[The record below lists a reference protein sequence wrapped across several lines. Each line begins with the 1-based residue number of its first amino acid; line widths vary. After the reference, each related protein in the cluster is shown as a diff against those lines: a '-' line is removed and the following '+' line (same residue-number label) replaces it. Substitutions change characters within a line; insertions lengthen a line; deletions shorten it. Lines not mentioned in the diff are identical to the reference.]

1 MRPLPLAHGERN
13 ILSRSLI
20 CSCPMAVSVSTP
32 PARPFEAD
40 EHQREAI
47 EHVQGPMLVVAGAG
61 TGKTTVLTRRIAR
74 LIREGYARP
83 DEILAVTYTKN
94 SAQQMRERVEAELRG
109 TNLNGLHIGT
119 FHEYCNTLLQRCG
132 KDFGLLDDKDLWIY
146 LRRRIRELHL
156 NHFVR
161 AADVGKFL
169 TDLLDF
175 MRRCQDE
182 LAGPQKYAEYVER
195 LERGE
200 LPVPR
205 IGKSGGGKSK
215 DADALTDDEILA
227 RCREIAGVFAT
238 VEKMLDEE
246 NLGTFGHMI
255 TRAWELLQQDPELLA
270 GERAKTRF
278 ILVDEFQDANYAQV
292 KILHLLAGAER
303 NVFAVG
309 DPDQAI
315 YQFRG
320 ASSAAFALLRIY
332 FPGSKLVALEKN
344 RRSTTAILRS
354 AFALI
359 AKNPDVFPG
368 VQEPATSYRRSRLVS
383 ARDEDAMREARLP
396 QNVPVEA
403 VISVGKEVECTD
415 VVTSIR
421 ERRRALRCKWS
432 QFAVLY
438 RSHGHRDQVAA
449 ELAEQG
455 IPFSIENMDVMDTP
469 EARDLFGCL
478 GAVVSARDG
487 ASLFRV
493 AALPQFAID
502 PEKMRAALKA
512 LPRKAPQSAS
522 ISDVLAKIEGGAV
535 VLSAL
540 EQAREEIV
548 RTGAKSRRAAE
559 IVMRHFELPGSR
571 PLAAVMDFI
580 AGWEEK
586 AITKNKELA
595 ELLDYM
601 EYFREAGGAIAMVSR
616 DEDAVSLM
624 TAHTAKGL
632 EWDHVFIL
640 RANSGSF
647 PCSYKQPLVEFPA
660 ALRDHESLF
669 EEEGKALHDGEERRL
684 FYVAMTRARD
694 SLTIHARQGKGKK
707 DPTPPGYLRELLDD
721 AGIRPWFR
729 KREARA
735 FEADLFGHAAAAP
748 ASLSRTSE
756 WLELTP
762 ASDLSQRL
770 SATAVEIYE
779 TCPLRFK
786 LEREWRIPRDVP
798 AALQYGAAIHG
809 VLRTYYEAVRLRRP
823 IEDETLVELLRADLA
838 QAPIEDRY
846 QFELYEKQGIA
857 QLRDFL
863 AAARRGETPNVLH
876 TEEWFE
882 MAIGGATVAGR
893 IDRMDQ
899 ASGGVVI
906 TDYKTGKPK
915 SQEDADKSLQ
925 LSIYALAAR
934 EKWGYDVDS
943 LVLYNLQENA
953 PVITRRA
960 DFQLEI
966 AKAKVIQVAE
976 RIAAGDFGAQ
986 AGFHCN
992 FCPYRNLC
1000 PATEKRL
1007 YSGPGEPVDG
1017 RGAKRSRKPC

>member
-1 MRPLPLAHGERN
+1 
-13 ILSRSLI
+13 
-20 CSCPMAVSVSTP
+20 MAVSESTS
-32 PARPFEAD
+32 RPRAFAPD
-40 EHQREAI
+40 ERQREAI
-47 EHVQGPMLVVAGAG
+47 EHVHGPVLVVAGAG
-61 TGKTTVLTRRIAR
+61 TGKTSVLTQRIAR
-74 LIREGYARP
+74 LVRDAHARP

-94 SAQQMRERVEAELRG
+94 SAQEMRERVEAELRG
-109 TNLNGLHIGT
+109 TDLSGLHIGT
-119 FHEYCNTLLQRCG
+119 FHEYCNSVLFRCG
-132 KDFGLLDDKDLWIY
+132 KQFGLLDDKDLWIY
-146 LRRRIRELHL
+146 LRKRIRELHL

-161 AADVGKFL
+161 AADLGKFL
-169 TDLLDF
+169 NDLLDF

-182 LAGPQKYAEYVER
+182 LAGPGKYAEYVRR

-205 IGKSGGGKSK
+205 VGKSR
-215 DADALTDDEILA
+215 DADALSEDEIRA
-227 RCREIAGVFAT
+227 RCHEIANVFST
-238 VEKMLDEE
+238 VEKMLHEE

-255 TRAWELLQQDPELLA
+255 TRAWELLQADPGLLA
-270 GERAKTRF
+270 SEQAKTRF

-292 KILHLLAGAER
+292 KILHLLAGRER

-320 ASSAAFALLRIY
+320 ASSAAFALFRHY
-332 FPGSKLVALEKN
+332 FPGSTLVALEKN
-344 RRSTTAILRS
+344 RRSTTAVLRS

-359 AKNPDVFPG
+359 SRNPHVFPG
-368 VQEPATSYRRSRLVS
+368 VQESLASYRRGRLIS
-383 ARDEDAMREARLP
+383 ARDEEALQEARQP
-396 QNVPVEA
+396 QNLPVEA
-403 VISVGKEVECTD
+403 VVSVGKEVESAD
-415 VVTSIR
+415 VVASIR
-421 ERRRALRCKWS
+421 ERRKALRCKWNE
-432 QFAVLY
+432 FAVLY
-438 RSHGHRDQVAA
+438 RSHFHRDQVAM
-449 ELAEQG
+449 ELAEEG

-469 EARDLFGCL
+469 EARDLFACL
-478 GAVVSARDG
+478 GAVVSSRDG

-502 PEKMRAALKA
+502 PERLRAAMKA
-512 LPRKAPQSAS
+512 LPRNAAQNAG
-522 ISDVLAKIEGGAV
+522 ISDVLAQMQGGAA
-535 VLSAL
+535 VLSEL
-540 EQAREEIV
+540 EEARDEIARLV
-548 RTGAKSRRAAE
+548 AKSRKVAE
-559 IVMRHFELPGSR
+559 IVIRRFELPASR
-571 PLAAVMDFI
+571 PLAAVLDFI

-586 AITKNKELA
+586 AITKTKELA
-595 ELLDYM
+595 EFLDYL
-601 EYFREAGGAIAMVSR
+601 EYFREAGGAIPMVSR

-632 EWDHVFIL
+632 EWDHVYIL

-647 PCSYKQPLVEFPA
+647 PCSYRQPLVEFPA
-660 ALRDHESLF
+660 ELRENESIGQG
-669 EEEGKALHDGEERRL
+669 EGKTLHDQEERRL

-694 SLTIHARQGKGKK
+694 SLAIHARQGKGKK

-721 AGIRPWFR
+721 ASIRPWFT

-735 FEADLFGHAAAAP
+735 FAAELFAQAAAAP
-748 ASLSRTSE
+748 ASASRTSE

-770 SATAVEIYE
+770 SATAVETYE
-779 TCPLRFK
+779 TCPLQFK
-786 LEREWRIPRDVP
+786 LEKEWRIPREVP
-798 AALQYGAAIHG
+798 AALQYGAAIHR
-809 VLRTYYEAVRLRRP
+809 VLRTYYDSVRAQRP
-823 IEDETLVELLRADLA
+823 VEDDVLIELLRADLA
-838 QAPIEDRY
+838 QAGIQDSY

-863 AAARRGETPNVLH
+863 AAARLTAAPNVLH

-882 MAIGGATVAGR
+882 MAVGGATVAGR

-899 ASGGVVI
+899 ASGGRVVI

-915 SQEDADKSLQ
+915 SQEDADESLQ

-953 PVITRRA
+953 PVVTRRA
-960 DFQLEI
+960 DFQLEV
-966 AKAKVIQVAE
+966 AKEKVTGVAE
-976 RIAAGDFGAQ
+976 RIAAGAFEAKT
-986 AGFHCN
+986 GFHCN

-1007 YSGPGEPVDG
+1007 YSNPAEPTSG
-1017 RGAKRSRKPC
+1017 RGAGRSRKPN